1 MRNVGDVIA
10 IYRYDDKDRTTPS
23 GIGVVLKVYNEDRC
37 FVKLLRNYRIPI
49 NKCQNWKKLGVTDG
63 SGYYVRLE
71 DRAQHLASTQ
81 KTTYT
86 VSPAI
91 AYASKTTTRSNGGPE
106 GRGGY
111 TKNYPKTI
119 TEVYYFDIFDE
130 IIPRFVLIRD
140 LSEEP
145 LTVTSQIAVE
155 RTSHESPNE
164 IARRAYAMMQV
175 AKYERLIK

>member
-10 IYRYDDKDRTTPS
+10 IYRYEDKDHSSPS

-37 FVKLLRNYRIPI
+37 FIKLLRNYRIPVS
-49 NKCQNWKKLGVTDG
+49 KCQNWKKLGVTDG

-71 DRAQHLASTQ
+71 DKSHHITSTQ

-86 VSPAI
+86 VSPVI
-91 AYASKTTTRSNGGPE
+91 AYAYKTTSRSNGGLE
-106 GRGGY
+106 NRGGY
-111 TKNYPKTI
+111 TKKYQKTV
-119 TEVYYFDIFDE
+119 TEVYYFNLFDE

-140 LSEEP
+140 LSNP
-145 LTVTSQIAVE
+145 MTVISQVAVE
-155 RTSHESPNE
+155 KSSSETPNE

-175 AKYERLIK
+175 SKYERLVK